1 MRIVYPK
8 KIAIGVDI
16 GGTKIKAGLVDINGQ
31 IIGIP
36 ESIRT
41 LAHEPGEMI
50 IEQLTLLIRRMIQQA
65 DGAELIG
72 IGIGSTGPLDINK
85 GIILECNNLPTLH
98 NYPLHKKIE
107 STFGLPVKLDNDG
120 NAMMLGEARS
130 KSTRLNSSHTDS
142 SRMPSSA

>member
-41 LAHEPGEMI
+41 LP
-50 IEQLTLLIRRMIQQA
+50 
-65 DGAELIG
+65 
-72 IGIGSTGPLDINK
+72 TGL
-85 GIILECNNLPTLH
+85 
-98 NYPLHKKIE
+98 
-107 STFGLPVKLDNDG
+107 
-120 NAMMLGEARS
+120 
-130 KSTRLNSSHTDS
+130 
-142 SRMPSSA
+142 

>member
-50 IEQLTLLIRRMIQQA
+50 IEQLTLLISRINRHRHRFYRSIRYQQR
-65 DGAELIG
+65 
-72 IGIGSTGPLDINK
+72 
-85 GIILECNNLPTLH
+85 H
-98 NYPLHKKIE
+98 H
-107 STFGLPVKLDNDG
+107 
-120 NAMMLGEARS
+120 
-130 KSTRLNSSHTDS
+130 
-142 SRMPSSA
+142 SRMQ

>member
-41 LAHEPGEMI
+41 LAHKA
-50 IEQLTLLIRRMIQQA
+50 R
-65 DGAELIG
+65 
-72 IGIGSTGPLDINK
+72 
-85 GIILECNNLPTLH
+85 PTDKE
-98 NYPLHKKIE
+98 NQDY
-107 STFGLPVKLDNDG
+107 V
-120 NAMMLGEARS
+120 R
-130 KSTRLNSSHTDS
+130 
-142 SRMPSSA
+142 

>member
-72 IGIGSTGPLDINK
+72 IGIGSLLMGFMQESIGLTTGVALTAIFYVV
-85 GIILECNNLPTLH
+85 GAVV
-98 NYPLHKKIE
+98 YQAY
-107 STFGLPVKLDNDG
+107 VDG
-120 NAMMLGEARS
+120 YYR
-130 KSTRLNSSHTDS
+130 RL
-142 SRMPSSA
+142 RAQ

>member
-50 IEQLTLLIRRMIQQA
+50 IEQLTLLIRRMIKSRWSRINRHRHRFYRSIRYQQR
-65 DGAELIG
+65 
-72 IGIGSTGPLDINK
+72 
-85 GIILECNNLPTLH
+85 H
-98 NYPLHKKIE
+98 H
-107 STFGLPVKLDNDG
+107 
-120 NAMMLGEARS
+120 
-130 KSTRLNSSHTDS
+130 
-142 SRMPSSA
+142 SRMQ

>member
-41 LAHEPGEMI
+41 LAHEPGEMM
-50 IEQLTLLIRRMIQQA
+50 T
-65 DGAELIG
+65 
-72 IGIGSTGPLDINK
+72 
-85 GIILECNNLPTLH
+85 
-98 NYPLHKKIE
+98 
-107 STFGLPVKLDNDG
+107 
-120 NAMMLGEARS
+120 
-130 KSTRLNSSHTDS
+130 KSW
-142 SRMPSSA
+142 

>member
-41 LAHEPGEMI
+41 LAHEPSEMI

-65 DGAELIG
+65 NGAELIG
-72 IGIGSTGPLDINK
+72 IGIGSTG
-85 GIILECNNLPTLH
+85 IILCTDNLSFRCHHT
-98 NYPLHKKIE
+98 KI
-107 STFGLPVKLDNDG
+107 F
-120 NAMMLGEARS
+120 
-130 KSTRLNSSHTDS
+130 
-142 SRMPSSA
+142 

>member
-98 NYPLHKKIE
+98 NYPLHKKNRINFRT
-107 STFGLPVKLDNDG
+107 SGQTG
-120 NAMMLGEARS
+120 
-130 KSTRLNSSHTDS
+130 
-142 SRMPSSA
+142 

>member
-1 MRIVYPK
+1 MCNPK

-98 NYPLHKKIE
+98 NYPLHKKIRINFRT
-107 STFGLPVKLDNDG
+107 SGQTG
-120 NAMMLGEARS
+120 
-130 KSTRLNSSHTDS
+130 
-142 SRMPSSA
+142 

>member
-50 IEQLTLLIRRMIQQA
+50 IEQLTLLSRWSRINRHRHRFYRSIRYQQR
-65 DGAELIG
+65 
-72 IGIGSTGPLDINK
+72 
-85 GIILECNNLPTLH
+85 H
-98 NYPLHKKIE
+98 H
-107 STFGLPVKLDNDG
+107 
-120 NAMMLGEARS
+120 
-130 KSTRLNSSHTDS
+130 
-142 SRMPSSA
+142 SRMQ